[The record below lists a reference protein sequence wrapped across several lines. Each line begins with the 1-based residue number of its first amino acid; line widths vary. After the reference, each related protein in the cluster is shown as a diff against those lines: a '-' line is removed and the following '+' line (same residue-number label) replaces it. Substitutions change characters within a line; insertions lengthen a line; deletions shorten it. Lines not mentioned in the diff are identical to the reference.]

1 MTQLFHIF
9 DMTAP
14 YALGAL
20 SHEDQLVVREHI
32 AACEPCR
39 VELAEM
45 QNVVGMLPL
54 ACDSA
59 QPDDELKRRLLA
71 AAEGEIKAK
80 TMLRRRSR
88 ANAASGER
96 TGEPGALWR
105 YAQYWLTAAA
115 GAAAIVAVFIAVNQS
130 HERERMANALA
141 QATSRVT
148 SLEAANSELAAKADH
163 GHDVMASLA
172 TGSYWEMGRGQDATG
187 RTWHCTVVQP
197 MDENKNGM
205 AMASVPNAPKGM
217 TYQMWVVRNGQAH
230 SAGTA
235 VRKGGMMIVDLPMPL
250 RKGDIVAFSMEHGA
264 GTGIPTRPFLLE
276 TTI

>member
-1 MTQLFHIF
+1 MTQLFHVF

-20 SHEDQLVVREHI
+20 SPEDQLVVREHI

-54 ACDSA
+54 ACETA
-59 QPDDELKRRLLA
+59 QPDDELKRRLVA
-71 AAEGEIKAK
+71 AAQGEIKAK

-88 ANAASGER
+88 TNAGSSER
-96 TGEPGALWR
+96 PVEPGALWR

-115 GAAAIVAVFIAVNQS
+115 GLAAIVAVFIAMNQS
-130 HERERMANALA
+130 HERERMAHALA
-141 QATSRVT
+141 QATARVT
-148 SLEAANSELAAKADH
+148 ALEAANSELAAKAEH

-187 RTWHCTVVQP
+187 RTWHSTVVQP

-217 TYQMWVVRNGQAH
+217 TYQLWVVRNGQAH
-230 SAGTA
+230 SAGTIQ
-235 VRKGGMMIVDLPMPL
+235 KGGMTIMDLPMPL